1 MLTALLSTS
10 AIPVFLVIAILAIFV
25 ILCITGIKIVP
36 QATAQVIERLG
47 SSKETWTSGKIHF
60 LVPFI
65 DSVRTKVTLME
76 QVADFPPQPVITK
89 DNVRMQID
97 TVVFFQITDCKL
109 YAYGVTNPLLAIESL
124 TSTTLRNIIGELD
137 LDQTLTSRDI
147 INTKMRAILDEATD
161 PWGIKV
167 NRVEL
172 KNIIPPKEIQDAM
185 EKQMKAER
193 ERRESIL
200 KAEGEK
206 NSTILVAE
214 GKKQEMILAAEAEK
228 ESAILRAEASKE
240 AKIREAEGEAEAILK
255 VQEATAR
262 GIEMLKSA
270 APSGE
275 VLTLRSLEAF
285 EKAADGKATK
295 IIVPSNIQGI
305 AGLASS
311 LSEIVTSEKKS

>member
-1 MLTALLSTS
+1 MNALVVLG
-10 AIPVFLVIAILAIFV
+10 ILLGLAII
-25 ILCITGIKIVP
+25 ILISNITIVS

-47 SSKETWTSGKIHF
+47 SYKTTWGTGLHFKI
-60 LVPFI
+60 PSI
-65 DSVRTKVTLME
+65 EKVAKKITLME

-97 TVVFFQITDCKL
+97 TVVFYQITDCKL
-109 YAYGVTNPLLAIESL
+109 YTYGVTNPILAIESL
-124 TSTTLRNIIGELD
+124 TATTLRNIIGELD

-193 ERRESIL
+193 ERRELIL
-200 KAEGEK
+200 RAEGEK

-214 GKKQEMILAAEAEK
+214 GRKQEMILAAEAEK
-228 ESAILRAEASKE
+228 ESAILRAEAAKE
-240 AKIREAEGEAEAILK
+240 AKIKEAEGESLAILK
-255 VQEATAR
+255 IQEATAR
-262 GIEMLKSA
+262 GLQMIKEV
-270 APSGE
+270 APSQE

-285 EKAADGKATK
+285 ERASDGQATK
-295 IIVPSNIQGI
+295 IIIPSEIQGI

-311 LSEIVTSEKKS
+311 LTEIAKTAK